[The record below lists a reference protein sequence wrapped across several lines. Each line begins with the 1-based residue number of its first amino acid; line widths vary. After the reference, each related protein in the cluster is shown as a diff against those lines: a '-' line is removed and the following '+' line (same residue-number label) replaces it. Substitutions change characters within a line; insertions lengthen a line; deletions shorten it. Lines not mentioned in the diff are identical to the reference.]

1 MERLNDNAE
10 FVTCTSSKNA
20 DTNMV
25 GYTECS
31 GSSNDFESNMNTK
44 SGVFTAPS
52 NGRYQ
57 VTFTGLLKSY
67 GGNRVWVTLYKIMEG
82 KEGKAHIRC
91 NNFYSYLCKSRVP
104 DNPEVAAASFVG
116 MHLERVSRANF
127 GRSSNVDNIEADLA
141 VSERI
146 FFSKLRLKK

>member
-91 NNFYSYLCKSRVP
+91 NNFYSYYANLVFQTTPKSP
-104 DNPEVAAASFVG
+104 PPALWECTSSAS
-116 MHLERVSRANF
+116 HAQTSDARPTSTT
-127 GRSSNVDNIEADLA
+127 
-141 VSERI
+141 
-146 FFSKLRLKK
+146 